1 MVLIIALLI
10 IILLLSGINTTISI
24 FLLRNNNNNNN
35 NLSLNVENVQN
46 HYIDELYSY
55 CFNKSL
61 NVEIIS
67 SEDGQLSLINRDK
80 NQETK
85 KIFDLAL
92 PNRKIKIN
100 SNAYKAL
107 LETAKEQVDDFLE
120 KSVFNKQ

>member
-1 MVLIIALLI
+1 MVLIIALLII
-10 IILLLSGINTTISI
+10 IILLLSGINTTILI
-24 FLLRNNNNNNN
+24 FLLRNNNNN
-35 NLSLNVENVQN
+35 LSLNAENVQN

-55 CFNKSL
+55 CFNKNL

-100 SNAYKAL
+100 SKAYKVL
-107 LETAKEQVDDFLE
+107 IETAKEQVDDFLE

>member
-10 IILLLSGINTTISI
+10 IILLLLGINTTILI
-24 FLLRNNNNNNN
+24 FLLRNNNNNN
-35 NLSLNVENVQN
+35 LSLNAENVQN

-55 CFNKSL
+55 CFNKNL

-100 SNAYKAL
+100 SKAYKVL
-107 LETAKEQVDDFLE
+107 IETAKEQVDDFLE
-120 KSVFNKQ
+120 KSVFNK